1 MVQVEVD
8 KSEEEKVETVEMLSA
23 TCVELQSTVARQKK
37 QLQSQRKQLADARE
51 QMILLQSFAD
61 RCAAENQARPRITSP
76 LGLGSCARA

>member
-61 RCAAENQARPRITSP
+61 RCAAENQVTSP

>member
-1 MVQVEVD
+1 MEVD

-61 RCAAENQARPRITSP
+61 RCAAENQVGITSP